1 MKNDCTKDVQSRFT
15 VEGSAAA
22 SASERARQSVN
33 RALKMVEERIAE
45 HDPALGAIFSR
56 SRREPLAPLTLPPTA
71 PADPCESG
79 PHSFVQ
85 SVFTLDPVNTPTQEN
100 GAPPWS
106 TNRGRR
112 FGHSAV
118 AYNPIL
124 FVTLRRNQTRETW
137 RHRTLT
143 RGYPKPTGSR
153 DR

>member
-1 MKNDCTKDVQSRFT
+1 MAAQLCTVVFHSGRD
-15 VEGSAAA
+15 AAA

-45 HDPALGAIFSR
+45 HDRALGAIFSR
-56 SRREPLAPLTLPPTA
+56 SRREPLAPLTPPPTA

-106 TNRGRR
+106 TNR
-112 FGHSAV
+112 AV
-118 AYNPIL
+118 ASG
-124 FVTLRRNQTRETW
+124 TRQLHITQ
-137 RHRTLT
+137 R
-143 RGYPKPTGSR
+143 YS
-153 DR
+153 